1 MQRWQVKRWQHREIK
16 TIRTSSKSHVKVRCL
31 TRAALTLR
39 WKGGKVERWKGE
51 KVERGKG
58 GKVERWK
65 RGKVGRGKGGE
76 VERCRC
82 GS

>member
-39 WKGGKVERWKGE
+39 WKGGKVHSWISGEVGRW
-51 KVERGKG
+51 RG

-65 RGKVGRGKGGE
+65 GGW
-76 VERCRC
+76 VERMPK
-82 GS
+82 GVNAPNDFH